1 MKVIF
6 IKDLKG
12 QGKRGDRKEVKDGY
26 AENFLIKNGYA
37 VKETNESLAKLN
49 RDNKNEE
56 LKDQEM
62 RRLANLDKAK
72 LEKEKFT
79 FQVKAGKE
87 DKVFGSISAKQIK
100 EKMDE
105 KGYSVDKKNI
115 IIDSQISSLGFHK
128 VKVILYKDITAE
140 INVELVK

>member
-72 LEKEKFT
+72 LEKDKFT

>member
-37 VKETNESLAKLN
+37 VKETTESLAKLN

-62 RRLANLDKAK
+62 RKEASKMK
-72 LEKEKFT
+72 EKMEKDKFT
-79 FQVKAGKE
+79 FQVKTGKE

-100 EKMDE
+100 EKLDE

-115 IIDSQISSLGFHK
+115 IIDNQISSLGFHK
-128 VKVILYKDITAE
+128 VDIVLYKDITAK

>member
-1 MKVIF
+1 MKIIF

-72 LEKEKFT
+72 LEKEKFV

>member
-72 LEKEKFT
+72 LEKEKFI

>member
-72 LEKEKFT
+72 LEKEKFV

>member
-72 LEKEKFT
+72 LEKEKFV

-100 EKMDE
+100 EKMNE

>member
-12 QGKRGDRKEVKDGY
+12 QGKKGERKEVKDGY
-26 AENFLIKNGYA
+26 AENFLIKQGYA
-37 VKETNESLAKLN
+37 VKETTESLAKLN

-56 LKDQEM
+56 LKDQEL
-62 RRLANLDKAK
+62 RKLAIADKEK
-72 LEKEKFT
+72 LEKEKIV

-100 EKMDE
+100 EELDK

-115 IIDSQISSLGFHK
+115 IIDNQIASLGFHK
-128 VKVILYKDITAE
+128 VDVVLYKDIVAKVN
-140 INVELVK
+140 IELVK

>member
-72 LEKEKFT
+72 LEKEKFI

-100 EKMDE
+100 EKMNE